1 MKFELVRFYYS
12 PQHEPE
18 RRYHTDNQRALKQ
31 LESLKERGVEVE
43 IFDVNQIEDLFP
55 HYHRATVG
63 PKVALRPVFGAKG
76 ALEEDFG
83 RAVPALVCYENKDD
97 LYPAE
102 VFPRMD
108 KTLERMLGINE
119 VLDNLL
125 TYGDVVPPA
134 VEAPIPDEVE
144 LEPSTEEEEA
154 LAGEIP
160 EEIEPSPET
169 TPEAAARAHVVEPEA
184 PSEAGAPETPEAQP
198 AIPVEEM
205 PAVEEEGVVPA
216 EPRFAQPPA
225 PPAEPPAARREQNG
239 CIATVLEWLI
249 LLLLGTVL
257 ATAVA
262 LGILYAL
269 NGTLNFSNTRG
280 VREAQSAI
288 AQLEGQ
294 QAQIEASIDA
304 LEREADRL
312 SQSLVSLEEKTN
324 TLEDYTGTIRN
335 ELETTKD
342 ELETAGEDI
351 KTLKS
356 DVKAVATESAQ
367 FDTFLTRLRD
377 ILIELEGTPMPTA
390 TPTATRTPTPTP
402 TSTRTPTASPTLTPT
417 RTRTPVPATPTPTRT
432 PTAKPTATSTSEPT
446 ATTQSTEPPTAGVT
460 PTVQPST
467 TSTPEITATP

>member
-125 TYGDVVPPA
+125 TYGDVMPPA

-144 LEPSTEEEEA
+144 LEPPSEEEEA

-160 EEIEPSPET
+160 EEIVPSPET
-169 TPEAAARAHVVEPEA
+169 APEA

-225 PPAEPPAARREQNG
+225 PPAARREQNG
-239 CIATVLEWLI
+239 CVATVLEWLI

-262 LGILYAL
+262 LGILYAF

-294 QAQIEASIDA
+294 QAQIEASINA
-304 LEREADRL
+304 LEREAERL
-312 SQSLVSLEEKTN
+312 SQSLGSLEEKTN

-377 ILIELEGTPMPTA
+377 ILIELEGT
-390 TPTATRTPTPTP
+390 
-402 TSTRTPTASPTLTPT
+402 
-417 RTRTPVPATPTPTRT
+417 
-432 PTAKPTATSTSEPT
+432 
-446 ATTQSTEPPTAGVT
+446 
-460 PTVQPST
+460 
-467 TSTPEITATP
+467 